1 MAIKLESSTSKNP
14 QLPYEYKVYHILEGG
29 VGIPSALFYTT
40 EGSYNVMVMDLLGPS
55 LEDLFNYCERRFSL
69 KTVCMLAREMILRVQ
84 YVHEKG
90 IIHRDIKPDN
100 FTVGLKKDSN
110 IVFLIDFGLS
120 KRYYNPNTKEYIPF
134 ALPLPLMRRY
144 RENKSLTGT
153 PRYASASNH
162 LGMEQSR
169 RDDLESLG
177 YIFIYFLVGKLPW
190 QGLRAETKKEKYAR
204 ILEKKKSIA
213 FEELCQDA
221 PEEFA
226 LYFDY
231 CHSLRFNETPDYDYL
246 RGLFSSLL
254 KRKVSVRLC
263 RDGIGHCGRW
273 RVRLDGRQRHSH
285 HFRAS
290 EALRRSE
297 QLHPQGVAA
306 AGDEGA
312 ERGDD
317 GEEHQRRGEQEGGEG
332 RPALDASLD

>member
-55 LEDLFNYCERRFSL
+55 LEDLFNYCDRRFSL

-100 FTVGLKKDSN
+100 FTVGLKKDCN
-110 IVFLIDFGLS
+110 IIFLIDFGLS

-134 ALPLPLMRRY
+134 ALPLLLMRRY

-153 PRYASASNH
+153 PRYASANNH

-177 YIFIYFLVGKLPW
+177 YIFMYFLRGKLPW

-204 ILEKKKSIA
+204 ILEKKKSVG
-213 FEELCQDA
+213 FEELCQGS

-231 CHSLRFNETPDYDYL
+231 CHSLRFNETPDYNYL
-246 RGLFSSLL
+246 RDLFSSLL
-254 KRKVSVRLC
+254 KRKVSVQLC
-263 RDGIGHCGRW
+263 CDGIGH
-273 RVRLDGRQRHSH
+273 
-285 HFRAS
+285 
-290 EALRRSE
+290 
-297 QLHPQGVAA
+297 
-306 AGDEGA
+306 
-312 ERGDD
+312 
-317 GEEHQRRGEQEGGEG
+317 
-332 RPALDASLD
+332 

>member
-134 ALPLPLMRRY
+134 ALPLSLMRRY

-153 PRYASASNH
+153 PRYASINNH
-162 LGMEQSR
+162 MGREQSR

-177 YIFIYFLVGKLPW
+177 YVLIYFLKGRLPW
-190 QGLRAETKKEKYAR
+190 QGMTA
-204 ILEKKKSIA
+204 
-213 FEELCQDA
+213 
-221 PEEFA
+221 
-226 LYFDY
+226 
-231 CHSLRFNETPDYDYL
+231 
-246 RGLFSSLL
+246 
-254 KRKVSVRLC
+254 KRKEERYEKIMRCKVDVA
-263 RDGIGHCGRW
+263 HCMMPVMIR
-273 RVRLDGRQRHSH
+273 
-285 HFRAS
+285 
-290 EALRRSE
+290 RRSTCCATDC
-297 QLHPQGVAA
+297 PSSSRSTCATVATSDSTSRPTTVICVVSSKPGSKNA
-306 AGDEGA
+306 CGTGA
-312 ERGDD
+312 
-317 GEEHQRRGEQEGGEG
+317 RREV
-332 RPALDASLD
+332 